1 MGLFGKKVTPSSP
14 AEDVDAIV
22 EAPSHDAEKQQ
33 PMHKEETHTALP
45 QMPQTT
51 MSIDPALEARVLR
64 KLDLRVPTLLGFLYL
79 LSLLDRSNIGNAKIA
94 GMEEDLNLTG
104 NRYSWLLTIFYISYT
119 LFEFLA
125 LMWKIMPPHRWAA
138 ITVLSWGIV
147 ATCQAAVQNWGGLMA
162 LRFLLGMSEAA
173 FGPGSP
179 YLLSFFYRRHELGLR
194 CGMFLSA
201 APLANTFAGAL
212 AYAITSG
219 HAKIANWRLLF
230 LVEGS
235 PSLLAAILA
244 WFYLPDHPSSAR
256 FLTEEEKEV
265 TRARSLRRSGESE
278 RVSGIDWKELG
289 HTLLDAKAWILAFM
303 YFSCNVS
310 FSSLPVFLPTILEDM
325 GFTSINAQGLTAP
338 PFFASFL
345 VTIATTW
352 VADRIQQRGLVIA
365 CASLVGAVGYVL
377 LAACNSVGV
386 RYLGV
391 FLAAIG
397 VFPSIANILPWAL
410 NNQGSDSRRGM
421 GIVILNVI
429 GQCGPFLGTNVFPSS
444 DSPRYTRGLSIC
456 AAFMFF
462 NTILA
467 LSLRVL
473 LAWENR
479 RLDQRYGAVAEWTAG
494 AKDNTAVGEENY
506 GAGFRYVFNGIRFS
520 ITDLSPPTA
529 RLLPT
534 VYQSRAAIS
543 LYDAQFS
550 PQTET
555 ETRTRTQTRGPIPD
569 TTIAQVLDHLRHFQ
583 STCSDFGVRATNIHV
598 LATEATRTAPNA
610 AAFCGAIRAHTGW
623 EVRLLTKEEEGRIGA
638 LGVASSSARVAGIAM
653 DLGGGSTQITWV
665 VEEDG
670 GAVRTSPRGA
680 FSFPYG
686 AAALGRLLR
695 EAEAEAD
702 TKSSDDG
709 TTALGAL
716 KAEMTRQFQTA
727 YRELEVPDSLLL
739 GTQGEGGCQR
749 SLYLCGGGFRGWGY
763 VLMKTYSDKQSE
775 GEGEAY
781 PIPII
786 NGFRVPRAEFHDTA
800 AVLQE
805 VADTNT
811 TATTTTTKIYGVS
824 RRRAAQI
831 PAVAFLVNVIM
842 DALPAEAITHIQFCQ
857 GGVREGFLYDRL
869 PPAVRAQDPLL
880 AATRPYAP
888 PSADVL
894 RDLLR
899 AALPDTP
906 SPRDADSFHLPQS
919 FWATNLLAALADL
932 LFAHAKVPRE
942 SRAAAA
948 LHSTATGILAATNC
962 LSHVERALIALVLC
976 ERWDGELAP
985 TDEAYQRQLV
995 RCVSRE
1001 EAWWSRYLGR
1011 VAALVGDVYPA
1022 GREPEEGRW
1031 RVRFETEWSAVVKK
1045 QGREVR
1051 DVLHLT
1057 VRRGDAATTS
1067 MLQEI
1072 LTDRADGLEK
1082 VGKKKNWVHGRGV
1095 KVKVTVV

>member
-1 MGLFGKKVTPSSP
+1 MGLFGKKDIPSSP

-45 QMPQTT
+45 QMPQAA

-212 AYAITSG
+212 AYGITSG

-289 HTLLDAKAWILAFM
+289 HTLLDTKAWILAFM

-377 LAACNSVGV
+377 LAACDSVGV

-444 DSPRYTRGLSIC
+444 DSPRFTRGLSIC

-462 NTILA
+462 NTSLA

-479 RLDQRYGAVAEWTAG
+479 RLDKRYGAVAEWTAG
-494 AKDNTAVGEENY
+494 AKDETAVGEENY

-529 RLLPT
+529 RIMPI
-534 VYQSRAAIS
+534 VYQSRAGIS

-550 PQTET
+550 RATG
-555 ETRTRTQTRGPIPD
+555 TRGPIPEVILD
-569 TTIAQVLDHLRHFQ
+569 QVVDHLRHFQ
-583 STCSDFGVRATNIHV
+583 STCTDFNVPDTNIHV
-598 LATEATRTAPNA
+598 LATEATRTAPNSA
-610 AAFCGAIRAHTGW
+610 EFRAAIRAHTGW
-623 EVRLLTKEEEGRIGA
+623 EVRLLSKEEEGRIGA
-638 LGVASSSARVAGIAM
+638 LGIASSSASVAGIAM

-665 VEEDG
+665 VEEG
-670 GAVRTSPRGA
+670 GEVRTSPRGS

-686 AAALGRLLR
+686 AAALGRLLE
-695 EAEAEAD
+695 EAA
-702 TKSSDDG
+702 TKS
-709 TTALGAL
+709 TNALTDL

-727 YRELEVPDSLLL
+727 YRELAVPESLLRQTPPL
-739 GTQGEGGCQR
+739 

-763 VLMKTYSDKQSE
+763 VLMKTSAQKQS
-775 GEGEAY
+775 EAY

-800 AVLQE
+800 AVLEE
-805 VADTNT
+805 VADQNP
-811 TATTTTTKIYGVS
+811 AATKIHGVS

-842 DALPAEAITHIQFCQ
+842 AALPETVVTHIQFCQ

-869 PPAVRAQDPLL
+869 PPPVRAQDPLL

-888 PSADVL
+888 PSAAGM
-894 RDLLR
+894 RALLR

-906 SPRDADSFHLPQS
+906 SPRASFPIPRS
-919 FWATNLLAALADL
+919 FLATNLLAALANL
-932 LFAHAKVPRE
+932 LFAHATVPRE

-948 LHSTATGILAATNC
+948 LHSTATGLLAATNC

-976 ERWDGELAP
+976 ERWDGDLAP
-985 TDEAYQRQLV
+985 IDEGYHRQLV
-995 RCVSRE
+995 RCVSSE
-1001 EAWWSRYLGR
+1001 EAWWCRYLGR
-1011 VAALVGDVYPA
+1011 VAAMVGDVYPA
-1022 GREPEEGRW
+1022 GRESEGRW
-1031 RVRFETEWSAVVKK
+1031 RVRFETEWRAVEKK
-1045 QGREVR
+1045 KEVR
-1051 DVLHLT
+1051 DVLHLK
-1057 VRRGDAATTS
+1057 VKRGDAAPS
-1067 MLQEI
+1067 MLHEI
-1072 LTDRADGLEK
+1072 LTGRADGLEK
-1082 VGKKKNWVHGRGV
+1082 VGKKKNWVKDRGV
-1095 KVKVTVV
+1095 KVKVTIV

>member
-1 MGLFGKKVTPSSP
+1 MTEP
-14 AEDVDAIV
+14 
-22 EAPSHDAEKQQ
+22 
-33 PMHKEETHTALP
+33 
-45 QMPQTT
+45 TT
-51 MSIDPALEARVLR
+51 TNP
-64 KLDLRVPTLLGFLYL
+64 
-79 LSLLDRSNIGNAKIA
+79 N
-94 GMEEDLNLTG
+94 
-104 NRYSWLLTIFYISYT
+104 FY
-119 LFEFLA
+119 
-125 LMWKIMPPHRWAA
+125 
-138 ITVLSWGIV
+138 GIV
-147 ATCQAAVQNWGGLMA
+147 
-162 LRFLLGMSEAA
+162 
-173 FGPGSP
+173 
-179 YLLSFFYRRHELGLR
+179 
-194 CGMFLSA
+194 
-201 APLANTFAGAL
+201 
-212 AYAITSG
+212 
-219 HAKIANWRLLF
+219 
-230 LVEGS
+230 
-235 PSLLAAILA
+235 
-244 WFYLPDHPSSAR
+244 
-256 FLTEEEKEV
+256 
-265 TRARSLRRSGESE
+265 
-278 RVSGIDWKELG
+278 
-289 HTLLDAKAWILAFM
+289 
-303 YFSCNVS
+303 
-310 FSSLPVFLPTILEDM
+310 DM
-325 GFTSINAQGLTAP
+325 GS
-338 PFFASFL
+338 
-345 VTIATTW
+345 
-352 VADRIQQRGLVIA
+352 
-365 CASLVGAVGYVL
+365 
-377 LAACNSVGV
+377 
-386 RYLGV
+386 
-391 FLAAIG
+391 
-397 VFPSIANILPWAL
+397 
-410 NNQGSDSRRGM
+410 
-421 GIVILNVI
+421 
-429 GQCGPFLGTNVFPSS
+429 
-444 DSPRYTRGLSIC
+444 
-456 AAFMFF
+456 
-462 NTILA
+462 
-467 LSLRVL
+467 
-473 LAWENR
+473 
-479 RLDQRYGAVAEWTAG
+479 
-494 AKDNTAVGEENY
+494 
-506 GAGFRYVFNGIRFS
+506 NGIRFS

-550 PQTET
+550 SQTET
-555 ETRTRTQTRGPIPD
+555 KSQTKTRGPIPE

-665 VEEDG
+665 VEGDG
-670 GAVRTSPRGA
+670 GEVRTSPRGA

-686 AAALGRLLR
+686 AAALSRLLQ
-695 EAEAEAD
+695 EAEAE

-709 TTALGAL
+709 TTALEAL

-727 YRELEVPDSLLL
+727 YRELEVPDPLLL
-739 GTQGEGGCQR
+739 QLLQTSPKGGRQQQQQQQR

-763 VLMKTYSDKQSE
+763 VLMKTYSDKT

-805 VADTNT
+805 VAGAD
-811 TATTTTTKIYGVS
+811 TTTTKIYGVS

-842 DALPAEAITHIQFCQ
+842 DALPAETITHIQFCQ

-880 AATRPYAP
+880 AATQPYAP
-888 PSADVL
+888 PSAEVL
-894 RDLLR
+894 HDLLR
-899 AALPDTP
+899 AALPGTP
-906 SPRDADSFHLPQS
+906 SPRDTDSFNVPRS
-919 FWATNLLAALADL
+919 FLATNLLAALANL

-985 TDEAYQRQLV
+985 TDEGYQRQLV

-1001 EAWWSRYLGR
+1001 EAWWCRYLGR

-1022 GREPEEGRW
+1022 GREPEGRW
-1031 RVRFETEWSAVVKK
+1031 RVRFETEWSAVEKTK
-1045 QGREVR
+1045 NHEVR

-1095 KVKVTVV
+1095 KVQVTIV

>member
-1 MGLFGKKVTPSSP
+1 MGFLGRKDGPSSP

-22 EAPSHDAEKQQ
+22 EAPSDGDPEKQQ
-33 PMHKEETHTALP
+33 PMHREEAHTALP
-45 QMPQTT
+45 QCHRASR
-51 MSIDPALEARVLR
+51 SIDPALEARVLR

-94 GMEEDLNLTG
+94 GMEEDLHLTG
-104 NRYSWLLTIFYISYT
+104 NRYTWLLTIFYISYT

-138 ITVLSWGIV
+138 ITVLSWGVV

-212 AYAITSG
+212 AYGITSG

-235 PSLLAAILA
+235 PSLLAAVLA

-278 RVSGIDWKELG
+278 RVSGIDWRELG
-289 HTLLDAKAWILAFM
+289 QTLLDAKAWLLAFM

-365 CASLVGAVGYVL
+365 CSSLVGAVGYVL
-377 LAACNSVGV
+377 LAACSSVGV

-397 VFPSIANILPWAL
+397 VFPSIANILPWTL

-429 GQCGPFLGTNVFPSS
+429 GQCGPFLGTNVFPSG
-444 DSPRYTRGLSIC
+444 DAPRYTRGLSIC

-467 LSLRVL
+467 LCLRML

-479 RLDQRYGAVAEWTAG
+479 RLDQRYGTVAEWGAG
-494 AKDNTAVGEENY
+494 AKDDTAVGEENY

-529 RLLPT
+529 RIMPI
-534 VYQSRAAIS
+534 VYQSRAGIS

-550 PQTET
+550 TTKFSSSTPQDSP
-555 ETRTRTQTRGPIPD
+555 RNPIPSE
-569 TTIAQVLDHLRHFQ
+569 IISQVLDHLAHFRT
-583 STCSDFGVRATNIHV
+583 TCADFGVPDSNIHV
-598 LATEATRTAPNA
+598 LATEATRTAPNSE
-610 AAFCGAIRAHTGW
+610 AFRAAIRAHTGW
-623 EVRLLTKEEEGRIGA
+623 EVRLLDKEEEGRIGA
-638 LGVASSSARVAGIAM
+638 LGIASSSASVAGVAM

-665 VEEDG
+665 VVEED
-670 GAVRTSPRGA
+670 GAVRTSERGA

-686 AAALGRLLR
+686 AAALGRLLEEAHRKGSGGLQELR
-695 EAEAEAD
+695 E
-702 TKSSDDG
+702 K
-709 TTALGAL
+709 
-716 KAEMTRQFQTA
+716 MTGEFREA
-727 YRELEVPDSLLL
+727 YRELAVPKTSAFPRHS
-739 GTQGEGGCQR
+739 GTDTATAGMN
-749 SLYLCGGGFRGWGY
+749 LYLCGGGFRGWGY
-763 VLMKTYSDKQSE
+763 VLMKTYSQKQH
-775 GEGEAY
+775 APY

-786 NGFRVPRAEFHDTA
+786 NGFRVPRADFHDTA
-800 AVLQE
+800 AVLAE
-805 VADTNT
+805 
-811 TATTTTTKIYGVS
+811 TAGSAAAAGATSPDDNIYGVS
-824 RRRAAQI
+824 KRRASQI
-831 PAVAFLVNVIM
+831 PAVAFLVDVIM
-842 DALPAEAITHIQFCQ
+842 AALPDVTHVQFCQ
-857 GGVREGFLYDRL
+857 GGVREGFLYDRFL
-869 PPAVRAQDPLL
+869 PKAMRAQDPLL
-880 AATRPYAP
+880 AATLPYAP
-888 PSADVL
+888 PSAEAMQA
-894 RDLLR
+894 LLR
-899 AALPDTP
+899 SALPGPNTS
-906 SPRDADSFHLPQS
+906 SPNASLRPPESILK
-919 FWATNLLAALADL
+919 TNLLPALANL

-976 ERWDGELAP
+976 ERWDGDLAP
-985 TDEAYQRQLV
+985 TDEVYYRQLA
-995 RCVSRE
+995 RCVSHT
-1001 EAWWSRYLGR
+1001 EAWWCRYLGR
-1011 VAALVGDVYPA
+1011 VAAMVGDVYPA
-1022 GREPEEGRW
+1022 GRVPEGTQW
-1031 RVRFETEWSAVVKK
+1031 RVRLEAEWGSVEKK
-1045 QGREVR
+1045 EEVR
-1051 DVLHLT
+1051 DVLRLT
-1057 VRRGDAATTS
+1057 VRRGEAVTS
-1067 MLQEI
+1067 MLHAI
-1072 LTDRADGLEK
+1072 LKGRAEGLEK
-1082 VGKKKNWVHGRGV
+1082 VGKKKHWVHGQGV